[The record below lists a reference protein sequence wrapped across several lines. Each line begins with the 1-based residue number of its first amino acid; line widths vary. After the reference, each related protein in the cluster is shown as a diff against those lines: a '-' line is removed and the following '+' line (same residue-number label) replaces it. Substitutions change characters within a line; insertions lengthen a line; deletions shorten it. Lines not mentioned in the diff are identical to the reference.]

1 MMDFYDPFYNRIW
14 SYDPFEI
21 MQRLRREVR
30 TLPALGTRER
40 YEVQVGE
47 NDARILI
54 DVPGYSPDELRLLE
68 VKDELRLVGRG
79 DWLGTFKLPKDVE
92 REGISASV
100 ENGRMTITLPF
111 VAKPVPR
118 EIPIQTGEAAAL
130 TAPSAPALTEGVS
143 DSKSSE

>member
-1 MMDFYDPFYNRIW
+1 
-14 SYDPFEI
+14 
-21 MQRLRREVR
+21 MQRLRREFR
-30 TLPALGTRER
+30 TLPTLGARER

-100 ENGRMTITLPF
+100 ENGRMTITIPF

-118 EIPIQTGEAAAL
+118 EIPIQAGEAVAL
-130 TAPSAPALTEGVS
+130 TVSSTPALAEGAAS
-143 DSKSSE
+143 ESSK